1 MTRPNG
7 CCSRMFQD
15 FLMDLGS
22 SSGMVEISEPH
33 GPFTTVVEVSVSDP
47 SFTSEA
53 KNEETGHF
61 VAVMI

>member
-1 MTRPNG
+1 
-7 CCSRMFQD
+7 MFQD

-53 KNEETGHF
+53 KKRRNRSF
-61 VAVMI
+61 CCSYDLMKC